1 MFQLLNPIIDDLNA
15 ALAAH
20 GLKIVMISP
29 PAISVPNTH
38 SEQAANLP
46 DPHPN
51 AVWNDST
58 SVPKDYAVQPE
69 EGGHTAT
76 QTDLQRKQSRLA
88 RLISR
93 GKP

>member
-1 MFQLLNPIIDDLNA
+1 MLQFINPIIDDLNA
-15 ALAAH
+15 ALASH
-20 GLKIVMISP
+20 GLKIVMIAPS
-29 PAISVPNTH
+29 AISVPNTH
-38 SEQAANLP
+38 SEYAASLP

-69 EGGHTAT
+69 EGGHTTA

-88 RLISR
+88 AMLRR
-93 GKP
+93 QN